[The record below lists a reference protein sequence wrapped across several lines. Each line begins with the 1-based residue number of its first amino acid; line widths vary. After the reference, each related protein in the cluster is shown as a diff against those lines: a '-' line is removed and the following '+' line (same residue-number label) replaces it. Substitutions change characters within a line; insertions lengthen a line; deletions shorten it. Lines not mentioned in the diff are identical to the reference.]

1 MNLEEVMWAVSTRCE
16 PAEDIEIMHKTWGS
30 RVDPLLTDPSRP
42 YNTRAIIDACRPYER
57 IQEFPRVAQSS
68 PAFLRQIH
76 TRWRDTVFSDP
87 RFPLPSVALSRA
99 EADDTSRGTQSMT
112 E

>member
-1 MNLEEVMWAVSTRCE
+1 
-16 PAEDIEIMHKTWGS
+16 MHKTWGS

-57 IQEFPRVAQSS
+57 IAQFPRVAQAS
-68 PAFLRQIH
+68 PAFLRRVYD
-76 TRWRDTVFSDP
+76 RWRDEVFSDA
-87 RFPLPSVALSRA
+87 RFPLPTTALSNA
-99 EADDTSRGTQSMT
+99 EADDASAGTQSMT